1 MTFPSTRKSILLVAL
16 CALVA
21 CNKEATS
28 LDKPVVAQQ
37 PKAPKTK
44 EQPSQQTFDGP
55 FGLAAGMSSSALE
68 KLGFEAVPGHP
79 SIFKGKPPK
88 PVDGIDEYVVL
99 ATPTAGLCR
108 IQAKAN
114 VPVAN
119 GTGDQVRAEVDRLA
133 SLLALRYGKH
143 SLKGDLNDKE
153 AYRRNPQFWMMGIQ
167 DQSILY
173 GYTWNGAKTEK
184 PLPNSIAVIEVTAG
198 ADSLTAGWG
207 SMIYTFKN
215 FDACRGEN
223 QARAAANL

>member
-1 MTFPSTRKSILLVAL
+1 MIPLYARNSILVVAL
-16 CALVA
+16 CALFA
-21 CNKEATS
+21 CTREATVS
-28 LDKPVVAQQ
+28 GMPESAKPPQVTA
-37 PKAPKTK
+37 TK
-44 EQPSQQTFDGP
+44 ELPPQKTYDGP
-55 FGLAAGMSSSALE
+55 FGLAAGMSPATLE
-68 KLGFEAVPGHP
+68 KVGFEAVPGHP

-88 PVDGIDEYVVL
+88 PVDGVDEYVVL
-99 ATPTAGLCR
+99 ATPVAGLCR

-133 SLLALRYGKH
+133 ALLALRYGKH
-143 SLKGDLNDKE
+143 SIKGDLNDKDV
-153 AYRRNPQFWMMGIQ
+153 YRRNPQFWMMGIQ

-173 GYTWNGAKTEK
+173 GYTWSGEKTEK
-184 PLPNSIAVIEVTAG
+184 PLPNEIAFIEVTAG
-198 ADSLTAGWG
+198 ADSLIAGWG

>member
-1 MTFPSTRKSILLVAL
+1 
-16 CALVA
+16 
-21 CNKEATS
+21 
-28 LDKPVVAQQ
+28 VAQQ
-37 PKAPKTK
+37 PQAPKIQ
-44 EQPSQQTFDGP
+44 EQPPQQTFDGP

-99 ATPTAGLCR
+99 ATPIAGLCR

-153 AYRRNPQFWMMGIQ
+153 TYRQNPQFWMMGIQ

-198 ADSLTAGWG
+198 ADSMTAGWG